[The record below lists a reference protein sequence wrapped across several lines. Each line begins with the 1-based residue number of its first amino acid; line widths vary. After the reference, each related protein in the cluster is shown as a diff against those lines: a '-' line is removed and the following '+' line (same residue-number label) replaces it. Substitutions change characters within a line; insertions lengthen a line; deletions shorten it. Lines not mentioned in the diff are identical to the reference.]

1 MRIPASTIL
10 VIGMILAA
18 APAQAQTYDP
28 SYPVCMKVYTQSEGG
43 GGEWNDCTYMSLAQC
58 AATASGR
65 PASCM
70 INPYYALADTRRPR
84 HVQRKVHRV
93 Y

>member
-1 MRIPASTIL
+1 MRIPASTML
-10 VIGMILAA
+10 AIGMILAA

-28 SYPVCMKVYTQSEGG
+28 SYPVCMKVYTGSNGG
-43 GGEWNDCTYMSLAQC
+43 GGEWNDCTFTSLAQC

-65 PASCM
+65 PATCM
-70 INPYYALADTRRPR
+70 VNPYFAFADTKHPRRK
-84 HVQRKVHRV
+84 VQRV